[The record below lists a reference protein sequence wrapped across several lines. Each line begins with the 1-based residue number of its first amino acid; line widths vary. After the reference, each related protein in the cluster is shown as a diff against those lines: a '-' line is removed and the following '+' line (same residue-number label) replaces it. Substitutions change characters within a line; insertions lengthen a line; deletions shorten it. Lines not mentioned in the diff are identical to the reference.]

1 MVGYRVLG
9 VSLVGRALGC
19 RLISL
24 VRQHVNGVVAVTTWD
39 VGCAA
44 RECGWAGVGVVLAE
58 LASLP
63 VLRPALAADGAI
75 LLAVPP
81 GAGRLAGWRLVCDAG
96 FGEGDLE
103 AAARMAPMLA
113 DPAMVA
119 TDRAVRSVVGPIAG
133 PMTRRE
139 TEVLTLVGEGLTAAA
154 VARRAGISVRTVH
167 KHLEQAY
174 RKLDGHD
181 RLSAVLVARSTG
193 LLGTT

>member
-24 VRQHVNGVVAVTTWD
+24 VRQHVNGAVAVTTWD

-44 RECGWAGVGVVLAE
+44 RECGWVGVGAVLAE

-63 VLRPALAADGAI
+63 LLRPALAADGAI

-81 GAGRLAGWRLVCDAG
+81 GVERLAGWRLVSDAG
-96 FGEGDLE
+96 FGVADLE

-119 TDRAVRSVVGPIAG
+119 TDHPARSVAG

-174 RKLDGHD
+174 RKLDCHD

-193 LLGTT
+193 LLGAT

>member
-24 VRQHVNGVVAVTTWD
+24 VRQHVNGAVAVTTWD

-44 RECGWAGVGVVLAE
+44 RECGWVGVGAVLAE

-63 VLRPALAADGAI
+63 LLRPALAADGAI

-81 GAGRLAGWRLVCDAG
+81 GVERLAGWRLVSDAG
-96 FGEGDLE
+96 FGVADLE

-119 TDRAVRSVVGPIAG
+119 TDHPARSVAG

-174 RKLDGHD
+174 RKLDCHD

-193 LLGTT
+193 LLGVT

>member
-24 VRQHVNGVVAVTTWD
+24 VRQHVNGAVAVTTWD

-44 RECGWAGVGVVLAE
+44 RECGWVGVGAVLAE

-63 VLRPALAADGAI
+63 LLRPALAADGAI

-81 GAGRLAGWRLVCDAG
+81 GVERLAGWRLVSDAG
-96 FGEGDLE
+96 FGVADLE

-113 DPAMVA
+113 DPAMVS
-119 TDRAVRSVVGPIAG
+119 TDHPARSVAG
-133 PMTRRE
+133 PMTRGE

-174 RKLDGHD
+174 RKLDCHD

-193 LLGTT
+193 LLGVT

>member
-24 VRQHVNGVVAVTTWD
+24 VRQHVNGAVAVTTWD

-44 RECGWAGVGVVLAE
+44 RECGWVGVGAVLAE

-63 VLRPALAADGAI
+63 LLRPVLAADGAI

-81 GAGRLAGWRLVCDAG
+81 GVERLAGWRLVSDAG
-96 FGEGDLE
+96 FGVADLE

-119 TDRAVRSVVGPIAG
+119 TDHPARSVAG

-174 RKLDGHD
+174 RKLDCHD

-193 LLGTT
+193 LLGVT

>member
-24 VRQHVNGVVAVTTWD
+24 VRQHVNGAVAVTTWD

-44 RECGWAGVGVVLAE
+44 RECGWVGVGAVLAE

-63 VLRPALAADGAI
+63 LLRPALAADGAI

-81 GAGRLAGWRLVCDAG
+81 GVERLAGWRLVSDAG
-96 FGEGDLE
+96 FGVADLE

-113 DPAMVA
+113 DPAMVS
-119 TDRAVRSVVGPIAG
+119 TDHPARSVAG

-174 RKLDGHD
+174 RKLDCHD

-193 LLGTT
+193 LLGVT